1 MTEAQLI
8 IECTAGNRNA
18 QRLLYE
24 RYAASM
30 FGVCRRYI
38 KNDADAEEVLVS
50 GFYRVF
56 CYLTEFKGNGSFEGW
71 IRRIIVNEALTLI
84 RKQNTQKNF
93 TWDELD
99 TSYQG
104 IASEKTD
111 SKIIEGDVLQLLNHL
126 PSGYRTI
133 FNLYAIEGYSHEEIA
148 EMLQISINTS
158 KSQLLKARRM
168 LQKLISKTV

>member
-1 MTEAQLI
+1 MTEDQLI
-8 IECTAGNRNA
+8 KQCSAGNRNA

-24 RYAASM
+24 RYAANM

-38 KNDADAEEVLVS
+38 KNEADAEEVLVS

-56 CYLTEFKGNGSFEGW
+56 HSLTLYKGNGSFEGW

-99 TSYQG
+99 TAYQG
-104 IASEKTD
+104 TSNEHPD
-111 SKIIEGDVLQLLNHL
+111 SKIAEGDVLQLLNHL
-126 PSGYRTI
+126 PNGYRTI
-133 FNLYAIEGYSHEEIA
+133 FNLYAIEGYSHDEIA
-148 EMLQISINTS
+148 VMLKISINTS

-168 LQKLISKTV
+168 LQKLIGKTV